1 MLDGLTGTA
10 VVSLVDAC
18 EMPTLLRPW
27 LVQLKSR
34 AVDLNTKNPFAEA
47 TTPHA
52 GTGLDVLT
60 RATSTQRCKM
70 EKLEEPPLPHR
81 CRGNRINQVH
91 VEDSGSNIDDIG

>member
-1 MLDGLTGTA
+1 MLDGLRGTA

-27 LVQLKSR
+27 LVKLKSR
-34 AVDLNTKNPFAEA
+34 AVDRNAENLFAEE

-52 GTGLDVLT
+52 GTGLDLLT
-60 RATSTQRCKM
+60 GATSTQRCEM
-70 EKLEEPPLPHR
+70 EKLEESPLPRR

-91 VEDSGSNIDDIG
+91 VVDSGSNIDDIG